1 MLINMVNNQYN
12 LKDKSDAELHQWLAG
27 HKSDTVEYLTGIQEL
42 MERNDAPVNR
52 REWIAMA
59 IAIISITVAIF
70 VIVVMY
76 E

>member
-1 MLINMVNNQYN
+1 MVNNQYN
-12 LKDKSDAELHQWLAG
+12 LKDKSDVELHQWLAG
-27 HKSDTVEYLTGIQEL
+27 HKSDTVEYLAGIQEL
-42 MERNDAPVNR
+42 MERNDAPANR